1 MSTIIL
7 GAGVIGCTLAY
18 YLAKA
23 GQDVIVI
30 ERQADVALETS
41 FANAGQISYAYASPW
56 AAPGVPIKAI
66 QWLLQKH
73 APLSF
78 KLDGSLFQ
86 LKWIMQFLMNCRK
99 TAYSINK
106 ERMLRL
112 AEYSSA
118 CLAALRQEQNYPM
131 HQYDGAHLGTL
142 QIFRT
147 QQQLQAVAD
156 KDLPILT
163 QYNIAHRMLNRDQVY
178 EIEPA
183 LSHMQ
188 NNIVGGLHLPN
199 DETGDCHMFTKY
211 IAEQAK
217 ACGARFMFNTCVD
230 DLLLK
235 YAPMQQAYGVK
246 YTTQTINNNDNSNMK
261 SSEKLKGSL
270 EADHIVVALGSYSRN
285 LLKDLVNIPV
295 YPIKG
300 YSITADIHD
309 EAMAPR
315 STILDETYKIA
326 LTRLNKRI
334 RVGGMANITGFNL
347 HMDYKK
353 IHTLNFVLQNLFPH
367 AYNESK
373 HAWTGLRPAT
383 PDGTPIIGATQIKGL
398 WLSTGHGTLGWTMA
412 CGSGKL
418 LSDLI
423 LEKIPDIKYDD
434 LNALRYF

>member
-30 ERQADVALETS
+30 ERQDDVALETS

-56 AAPGVPIKAI
+56 ASPGVPIKAI
-66 QWLLQKH
+66 QWLFQKH
-73 APLSF
+73 APLAF

-86 LKWIMQFLMNCRK
+86 LKWIAQFLMNCRK
-99 TAYSINK
+99 SAYITNK

-112 AEYSSA
+112 AEYSGA
-118 CLAALRQEQNYPM
+118 CLDNLRTEQNYSM
-131 HQYDGAHLGTL
+131 QQYDGAHLGTL

-156 KDLPILT
+156 KDLPILA
-163 QYNIAHRMLNRDQVY
+163 QYNIAHSMLNKEQLY
-178 EIEPA
+178 AIEPA

-188 NNIVGGLHLPN
+188 DQLVGGLHLPN
-199 DETGDCHMFTKY
+199 DETGDCYIFTKH
-211 IAEQAK
+211 IAKQAQNM
-217 ACGARFMFNTCVD
+217 GVRFMFNTNVD
-230 DLLLK
+230 ALLLK
-235 YAPMQQAYGVK
+235 YAPMQQVYGIK
-246 YTTQTINNNDNSNMK
+246 YTTHNNIKPNGA
-261 SSEKLKGSL
+261 SEQNEI
-270 EADHIVVALGSYSRN
+270 EADNIVVALGSYSRN
-285 LLKDLVNIPV
+285 LLKDLVDIPV

-309 EAMAPR
+309 ATTAPR

-347 HMDYKK
+347 NMDHQK
-353 IHTLNFVLQNLFPH
+353 IHTLNFVLQDLFPK

-373 HAWTGLRPAT
+373 NAWTGLRPAT
-383 PDGTPIIGATQIKGL
+383 PDGTPIIGATTIKNL

-423 LEKIPDIKYDD
+423 TGKVPDIIYDD
-434 LNALRYF
+434 LSALRYK

>member
-23 GQDVIVI
+23 GQDVVVI

-56 AAPGVPIKAI
+56 AAQGVPIKAI
-66 QWLLQKH
+66 QWLFQKH
-73 APLSF
+73 APLAF
-78 KLDGSLFQ
+78 KPDGSLFQ
-86 LKWIMQFLMNCRK
+86 LQWIMQFLMNCRK
-99 TAYSINK
+99 STYRTNK
-106 ERMLRL
+106 DRMLRL
-112 AEYSSA
+112 AEYSGA
-118 CLAALRQEQNYPM
+118 CLNALRQEQNYPM
-131 HQYDGAHLGTL
+131 HAYDGAQLGTL

-147 QQQLQAVAD
+147 QKQLQAVAD
-156 KDLPILT
+156 KDLPILA
-163 QYNIAHRMLNRDQVY
+163 QYNIAHRMLNTNQVY
-178 EIEPA
+178 EVEPA

-217 ACGARFMFNTCVD
+217 ALGVRFMFNTRVD
-230 DLLLK
+230 ELMLK
-235 YAPMQQAYGVK
+235 YAPMQQVYGVK
-246 YTTQTINNNDNSNMK
+246 YTQNNNVDANGQ
-261 SSEKLKGSL
+261 SSTPLKGSL

-285 LLKDLVNIPV
+285 LLKDLINIPV

-326 LTRLNKRI
+326 LTRLNNRI

-347 HMDYKK
+347 HMDHQK
-353 IHTLNFVLQNLFPH
+353 IHTLNFVLQDLFPN

-373 HAWTGLRPAT
+373 DAWTGLRPAT
-383 PDGTPIIGATQIKGL
+383 PDGTPIVGATTVKGL
-398 WLSTGHGTLGWTMA
+398 WLNTGHGTLGWTMA
-412 CGSGKL
+412 CGSGQL

-423 LEKIPDIKYDD
+423 VGKKPDIQYDD